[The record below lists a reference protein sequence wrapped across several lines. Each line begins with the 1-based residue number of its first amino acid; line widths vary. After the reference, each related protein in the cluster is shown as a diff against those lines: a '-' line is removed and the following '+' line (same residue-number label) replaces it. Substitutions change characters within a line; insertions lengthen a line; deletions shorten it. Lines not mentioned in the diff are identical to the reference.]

1 MGLLGDVWGFEM
13 NFPGRQMQFDEF
25 ITLGPI
31 LINRSRLSQGGQ
43 SQDCILLLQRLF
55 DEILIHIKSHR
66 THVNL

>member
-13 NFPGRQMQFDEF
+13 NFPSRQMRFSEF
-25 ITLGPI
+25 IMLSPI

-55 DEILIHIKSHR
+55 DEILIQ
-66 THVNL
+66 N